1 MRKWLGALH
10 SQRGPAFSGQLT
22 SLLFISCYFLSKM
35 LTLCRRTTASVHVLA
50 VCLIVGDA
58 GGGSEDN
65 AVVSTVVVVVT
76 VIMTAQVVV
85 VGTMWWW
92 WHSFWSLFPRN
103 TRAEEHILF
112 TLIPSSSVSPRPPLA
127 HLLAD
132 RRNKSPSH
140 SLILS
145 LSSPGTS
152 CLFLHLSL
160 GTSLAHIILAITLC

>member
-10 SQRGPAFSGQLT
+10 SQRGPAFPGQLT

-35 LTLCRRTTASVHVLA
+35 LMLCRRTTTFVHVWAVLA
-50 VCLIVGDA
+50 VLPVCLIVGDA

-76 VIMTAQVVV
+76 VMTAPVVV

-92 WHSFWSLFPRN
+92 WHSFWSLFPQN

-112 TLIPSSSVSPRPPLA
+112 TLIPSSSVSPRPLLA

-132 RRNKSPSH
+132 LRNKSPSH
-140 SLILS
+140 
-145 LSSPGTS
+145 
-152 CLFLHLSL
+152 
-160 GTSLAHIILAITLC
+160 